1 MTDQPCVAL
10 PVLGGGQAASWAALI
25 EIAPMLGEHWLL
37 IGGQMV
43 LLHEVERHASEIRPT
58 DDIDVAVDLR
68 AHPSGLEAMHDAL
81 SLAGFDQNVPAPSGT
96 AHRYR
101 RGAAVIDV
109 LAPDNMGARAQLDL
123 GAGHTI
129 EAPGSTQAFR
139 RSELVT
145 VELDGSE
152 ATIRRPNLVGAL
164 LGKVAAVTKIRSQSA
179 AERAKHVR
187 DVDAL
192 ARLLGVEDRRLAAL
206 TKSERKLFERYLVE
220 IDLSALAAAQ
230 LRLLLEPSKD

>member
-1 MTDQPCVAL
+1 MADHPRVVL

-25 EIAPMLGEHWLL
+25 EIAPMLGDHWLL

-68 AHPSGLEAMHDAL
+68 ARPSGLSAMHDAL
-81 SLAGFDQNVPAPSGT
+81 SLAGFDQDVPAPSGT

-101 RGAAVIDV
+101 RGGAVVDV
-109 LAPDNMGARAQLDL
+109 LAPDNMGARAQLGL
-123 GAGHTI
+123 GAGHRI
-129 EAPGSTQAFR
+129 EAPGTTQAFR
-139 RSELVT
+139 RIELVT
-145 VELDGSE
+145 VELAGSE

-164 LGKVAAVTKIRSQSA
+164 LGKVAAVTRIRSQAA

-187 DVDAL
+187 DADAL
-192 ARLLGVEDRRLAAL
+192 ARLLGVGDRRLAAL
-206 TKSERKLFERYLVE
+206 TKADRKLLERYVAE

-230 LRLLLEPSKD
+230 LRLLLASSKD

>member
-1 MTDQPCVAL
+1 MSDQPCVAL

-68 AHPSGLEAMHDAL
+68 ARPSGLSAMHDAL
-81 SLAGFDQNVPAPSGT
+81 SLAGFDQDVPAPSGT

-101 RGAAVIDV
+101 RGGAVVDV
-109 LAPDNMGARAQLDL
+109 LAPDNMGARAQLGL
-123 GAGHTI
+123 GAGHRI
-129 EAPGSTQAFR
+129 EAPGTTQAFR
-139 RSELVT
+139 RIELVT
-145 VELDGSE
+145 VELAGSE

-164 LGKVAAVTKIRSQSA
+164 LGKVAAVTRIRSQAA

-187 DVDAL
+187 DADAL
-192 ARLLGVEDRRLAAL
+192 ARLLGVGDRRLAAL
-206 TKSERKLFERYLVE
+206 TKADRKLLERYVAE

-230 LRLLLEPSKD
+230 LRLLLAPSKD